1 MRRSFAE
8 EYESKRRDNSDG
20 QCTVCVDY
28 ESLEFL
34 VPSVANG
41 PPEKASDSHGRASDG
56 ENRTAG
62 TYGTGNDDGKAEP
75 RTPTEKWARPVRN
88 VGGRE
93 TNDGGG
99 GYRAAGGLRDVGP
112 TARGRG
118 SDHGD
123 RDRGMPGSGEAGPTT
138 VEEHRGRRS
147 DDSGE
152 SSVAVRTP
160 AERRE
165 SGNRRR
171 PGYYNIGTDDGNDD
185 TGGGR
190 TSAAKRRK
198 SGRKAARTVRPATV
212 HDPRSYMLLFLPLNA
227 TTFPVAADWRV
238 AGGRH
243 AYSSSS
249 SDDDDTDPWKRFQRG
264 GLATA
269 AYVRQNDR
277 STSSFLSCFFF
288 SSFPVKYTR

>member
-1 MRRSFAE
+1 MKRSFAE

-34 VPSVANG
+34 VPSVTS
-41 PPEKASDSHGRASDG
+41 EKAWNSLGRAHDNHVEDGNSDG
-56 ENRTAG
+56 ENCTPGTAV
-62 TYGTGNDDGKAEP
+62 TGNDDGKAEP
-75 RTPTEKWARPVRN
+75 RTPTEKRARLVRN

-93 TNDGGG
+93 TSGGG

-112 TARGRG
+112 ATRGRG
-118 SDHGD
+118 SDNGD
-123 RDRGMPGSGEAGPTT
+123 RDRGMPGSGKTGPT
-138 VEEHRGRRS
+138 VEEHGWCS

-171 PGYYNIGTDDGNDD
+171 PGYYNIGTDDGDD
-185 TGGGR
+185 TDDER
-190 TSAAKRRK
+190 TSVAAKRRK
-198 SGRKAARTVRPATV
+198 SGRKAARIVRPATV
-212 HDPRSYMLLFLPLNA
+212 HHPRSYMLLFLPLNA
-227 TTFPVAADWRV
+227 TTFPVAADWRA

-243 AYSSSS
+243 AYSS
-249 SDDDDTDPWKRFQRG
+249 DDTDP
-264 GLATA
+264 
-269 AYVRQNDR
+269 
-277 STSSFLSCFFF
+277 
-288 SSFPVKYTR
+288 